1 MIDPN
6 TLPVGVSIVCTDGT
20 IGGGSDPNV
29 KNYSLT
35 VCGKAV
41 TSANCDNILGDP
53 AGTTPRAVYDPDRK
67 TLTLNGTIKAAA
79 ADTEQTG
86 AIIKT
91 EDALTITGNR
101 LWNGTENGDGDDSSR
116 GTEQRKRKQGLES
129 HRREWQRCGDHRE
142 RHLRLYGALGQN
154 QTI

>member
-1 MIDPN
+1 MERVVDQSPY
-6 TLPVGVSIVCTDGT
+6 LPVGVSIVCTDGT

-41 TSANCDNILGDP
+41 TSANCENILEDP
-53 AGTTPRAVYDPDRK
+53 AGTTPRAVYDPDSK

-91 EDALTITGNR
+91 EDALTITGNAA
-101 LWNGTENGDGDDSSR
+101 LEWDGGDSDDAPIGNSGGWCYRGDRKADPFGR
-116 GTEQRKRKQGLES
+116 GA
-129 HRREWQRCGDHRE
+129 GDHSGCG
-142 RHLRLYGALGQN
+142 RH
-154 QTI
+154 